1 MAQYRDLLI
10 NIGQPR
16 DCPELREKIRRL
28 RRNCVETCR
37 HTSQLIL
44 PQVRRY
50 GTSYDFFPLFLFP
63 RFLFQNVERKAKE
76 KRKIFF
82 TVLDTVFQIG
92 VKFPRKN
99 RRIDEPLNLLISEW
113 SGERERE
120 RERGQKLKLTSQKE
134 IKKKGEKGKPNDW
147 LTSLCQLLGINH

>member
-1 MAQYRDLLI
+1 MAQATI
-10 NIGQPR
+10 
-16 DCPELREKIRRL
+16 
-28 RRNCVETCR
+28 
-37 HTSQLIL
+37 S
-44 PQVRRY
+44 
-50 GTSYDFFPLFLFP
+50 FLFF
-63 RFLFQNVERKAKE
+63 FLPAFFSQNVERKAKE

-120 RERGQKLKLTSQKE
+120 RSEIEIDKSKGNKKKRGERGNRT
-134 IKKKGEKGKPNDW
+134 ID
-147 LTSLCQLLGINH
+147 

>member
-1 MAQYRDLLI
+1 MTESPIPSVSNIQTYTHSRSQSQMQTQDDKSEKTEKAVLSQIQEINSQVAQYRDLLI

-50 GTSYDFFPLFLFP
+50 GANF
-63 RFLFQNVERKAKE
+63 
-76 KRKIFF
+76 
-82 TVLDTVFQIG
+82 
-92 VKFPRKN
+92 
-99 RRIDEPLNLLISEW
+99 
-113 SGERERE
+113 
-120 RERGQKLKLTSQKE
+120 
-134 IKKKGEKGKPNDW
+134 
-147 LTSLCQLLGINH
+147 C

>member
-1 MAQYRDLLI
+1 MSRLTNCSVYDPGKLNFRFVTTSNHVLRIVISALTLTLNVGETGLIARFISQQIQEINSQVAQYRDLLI

-50 GTSYDFFPLFLFP
+50 GTSFCYDFPFPLFLFP
-63 RFLFQNVERKAKE
+63 V
-76 KRKIFF
+76 FF
-82 TVLDTVFQIG
+82 SKV
-92 VKFPRKN
+92 
-99 RRIDEPLNLLISEW
+99 
-113 SGERERE
+113 
-120 RERGQKLKLTSQKE
+120 
-134 IKKKGEKGKPNDW
+134 
-147 LTSLCQLLGINH
+147 

>member
-50 GTSYDFFPLFLFP
+50 GTSYDFFPLFLSS

-120 RERGQKLKLTSQKE
+120 RSEIEIDKSKGNKKKRGERGNRT
-134 IKKKGEKGKPNDW
+134 ID
-147 LTSLCQLLGINH
+147 

>member
-1 MAQYRDLLI
+1 MFIRVIIVSRVTNCPVYDPGKLNFRFVTTSKRVLRIVIGALYFNVKHRGNGVNRCCFISQQIQEINSQVAQYRDLLI

-50 GTSYDFFPLFLFP
+50 GTSYDFFPLFLSP
-63 RFLFQNVERKAKE
+63 RFLFSK
-76 KRKIFF
+76 
-82 TVLDTVFQIG
+82 
-92 VKFPRKN
+92 
-99 RRIDEPLNLLISEW
+99 
-113 SGERERE
+113 
-120 RERGQKLKLTSQKE
+120 
-134 IKKKGEKGKPNDW
+134 
-147 LTSLCQLLGINH
+147 C

>member
-1 MAQYRDLLI
+1 MIVESLISDLCIISKHVLRIVIGGALTLTLNIGETGLMEDFISQQIQEINSQVAQYRDLLI

-50 GTSYDFFPLFLFP
+50 GANILLRFFPSFSSFFP
-63 RFLFQNVERKAKE
+63 PISFPKWKKE
-76 KRKIFF
+76 KQREKIF
-82 TVLDTVFQIG
+82 L
-92 VKFPRKN
+92 P
-99 RRIDEPLNLLISEW
+99 S
-113 SGERERE
+113 
-120 RERGQKLKLTSQKE
+120 LTRYFKS
-134 IKKKGEKGKPNDW
+134 
-147 LTSLCQLLGINH
+147 SV